1 MFNLFKKSKSQS
13 YALQV
18 DGNVVRMPLKFDGNQ
33 INLNENKLSKGHYKW
48 ISEKNNRKN
57 ELLILVL

>member
-1 MFNLFKKSKSQS
+1 MFNLFKKTKSQT

-18 DGNVVRMPLKFDGNQ
+18 DGNHVQMPLKIEGKQ
-33 INLNENKLSKGHYKW
+33 INLNENKLSKGHYQW
-48 ISEKNNRKN
+48 VSEKNNKKN